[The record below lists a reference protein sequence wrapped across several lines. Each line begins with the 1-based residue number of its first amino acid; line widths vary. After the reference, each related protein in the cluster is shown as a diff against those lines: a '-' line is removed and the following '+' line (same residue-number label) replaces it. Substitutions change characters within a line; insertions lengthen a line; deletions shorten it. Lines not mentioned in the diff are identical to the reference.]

1 MLGKHPVNIFNL
13 TLLEPGTL
21 ISDIALAMAC
31 FIFFRSIR
39 RIACSKN
46 HQHLSYFFLFMAF
59 SSLFGA
65 IAHSLFLYT
74 GKSLHYITWILAG
87 ISAFFIEFSVVS
99 NINNEKGKNLLLMI
113 VKLKLLIFFILCS
126 VYLNFVFV
134 KLNTAIGF
142 LGIVFP
148 IILFQI
154 LKSEIRSYWMI
165 LAGIV
170 LAIIPA
176 LIHKENYEIAQMF
189 NMNDI
194 SHFFLIVCLYLIY
207 RGFRIE
213 ILKFQY
219 IKTEQFSVKMNN

>member
-1 MLGKHPVNIFNL
+1 MGKHPVNIFNL

-31 FIFFRSIR
+31 FLFFRAIR
-39 RIACSKN
+39 RIACTKN
-46 HQHLSYFFLFMAF
+46 HHQLSYFFLFMAF

-74 GKSLHYITWILAG
+74 GKSLHYITWILTG
-87 ISAFFIEFSVVS
+87 ISIFFIEFSVSS

-113 VKLKLLIFFILCS
+113 VKVKLLIFFIICS
-126 VYLNFVFV
+126 IFLNFVFV

-148 IILFQI
+148 IILFQSI
-154 LKSEIRSYWMI
+154 KFEIKSYWMI
-165 LAGIV
+165 LAGII

-176 LIHKENYEIAQMF
+176 LLHREKYEIAQMF

-194 SHFFLIVCLYLIY
+194 SHFFLIVCVYLIY
-207 RGFRIE
+207 RGFKIE
-213 ILKFQY
+213 ILKYQY
-219 IKTEQFSVKMNN
+219 INREQFTVKLNN